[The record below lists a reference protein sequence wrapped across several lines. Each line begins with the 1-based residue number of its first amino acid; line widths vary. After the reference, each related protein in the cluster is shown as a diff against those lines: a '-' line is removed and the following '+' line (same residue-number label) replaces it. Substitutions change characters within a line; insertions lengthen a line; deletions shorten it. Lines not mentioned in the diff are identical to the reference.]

1 MTLKFIKWFCLK
13 ELLTINVQDLG
24 TLHKGKKKQNHNNP
38 WLLIEFKW
46 KLHES
51 IRFGQDVGKK
61 FFKSNNNMFESKQV
75 SGKERESYGGK
86 GWRSFQWEGRSHG

>member
-1 MTLKFIKWFCLK
+1 MTLKSIKRFCLK
-13 ELLTINVQDLG
+13 ELLSINVQDLG
-24 TLHKGKKKQNHNNP
+24 TLHKKKKC

-51 IRFGQDVGKK
+51 IRFGQDVGKE

-75 SGKERESYGGK
+75 SGKERESCGEQG
-86 GWRSFQWEGRSHG
+86 

>member
-1 MTLKFIKWFCLK
+1 MTLKSIKWFGLK
-13 ELLTINVQDLG
+13 ELVTIYVQDLG
-24 TLHKGKKKQNHNNP
+24 TLHKEKKTS

-61 FFKSNNNMFESKQV
+61 FFKSYYNMFESKQV
-75 SGKERESYGGK
+75 SGKEREYGGQ
-86 GWRSFQWEGRSHG
+86 R